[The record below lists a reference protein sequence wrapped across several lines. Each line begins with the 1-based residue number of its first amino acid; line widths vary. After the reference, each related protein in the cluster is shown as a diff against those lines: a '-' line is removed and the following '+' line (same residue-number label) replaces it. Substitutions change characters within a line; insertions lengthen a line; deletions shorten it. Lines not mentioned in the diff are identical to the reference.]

1 MHFVVTGANRGIGR
15 ELARQLIEGGHSV
28 DATAREPEAAT
39 ELKAIASRSSGKLR
53 VFQCDVGSDS
63 SVLALARSLEST
75 PIDVVINN
83 AGVYGTDQSLERL
96 DTAAALHTIDVNAL
110 GPLRVSRALLPMLRR
125 GQRKFLVHIT
135 SGMGSIGD
143 NTSGGSYGY
152 RMSKAALNMASK
164 SMAIDLARERI
175 LSVVVN
181 PGWVKTDMGGPG
193 ATLAVETSA
202 RNILKLIDRLRLDDS
217 GAFFDHTGDRIEW

>member
-1 MHFVVTGANRGIGR
+1 MHFVVTGANRGIGL
-15 ELARQLIEGGHSV
+15 ELTRQLIERGNSV
-28 DATAREPEAAT
+28 DATAREPDTANDLNALAAGSHGT
-39 ELKAIASRSSGKLR
+39 LR
-53 VFQCDVGSDS
+53 VFRCDVGSDS
-63 SVLALARSLEST
+63 SVIAFARAIEST
-75 PIDVVINN
+75 PIDVIINN

-96 DTAAALHTIDVNAL
+96 DTAGALHTLDVNAL

-125 GQRKFLVHIT
+125 GQRKSLVHIT

-164 SMAIDLARERI
+164 SMSIDLAHERI
-175 LSVVVN
+175 SSVVVN
-181 PGWVKTDMGGPG
+181 PGWVKTDMGGAG
-193 ATLAVETSA
+193 ATLPVETSA
-202 RNILKLIDRLRLDDS
+202 RNILKLIDRLRFEDS